1 MNSCVV
7 PGAID
12 TAEGVTAI
20 ETRGFVMV
28 SVAVPEM
35 LPWAA
40 MMVEVAFG
48 VTPVARPP
56 AVMVAPTDA
65 LQVTLEV
72 MFCGGPLE

>member
-1 MNSCVV
+1 MK
-7 PGAID
+7 PAAID
-12 TAEGVTAI
+12 AVAGVTAI
-20 ETRGFVMV
+20 DTSGLVTV
-28 SVAVPEM
+28 SVAVPDM